1 MTNNPVANNPIAT
14 NPTPAKKRRRKI
26 PIAPFVLLV
35 PWFIGMALFRIYPII
50 MTFVYSFSRV
60 RLIAGEREWIGLLN
74 YRNLLTM
81 SWDSEFGRVVWQNM
95 TFRNS
100 VVATLRYVLLGTPIV
115 LIVAF
120 FVAFILNFK
129 LKGVNLFRT
138 AYYIP
143 SILGGNVAVAI
154 VWAQVFSADGPVNAL
169 LSFLNYLPLV
179 NIEPISWTRT
189 AAFAPLTLVFLSAWQ
204 FGSVML
210 IFLAALQ
217 NVSPTLYEA
226 ASMDGARKWRQL
238 FSITLPIITPVLLFN
253 TVNVLIRHFQ
263 EFNAGYLITQRGP
276 NQATDF
282 LNILIYEFAFRRL
295 NFGLASAMTII
306 LLAAIGLLTA
316 ILFSSSKYWIHYS
329 D

>member
-1 MTNNPVANNPIAT
+1 MTNNPVANSPVINNPVT
-14 NPTPAKKRRRKI
+14 VKRRRRKI
-26 PIAPFVLLV
+26 PIAPFVLLA

-60 RLIAGEREWIGLLN
+60 NLIFNEREFVGLTN

-81 SWDSEFGRVVWQNM
+81 RWDSEIGRFGGIVWQNQM
-95 TFRNS
+95 FRNS
-100 VVATLRYVLLGTPIV
+100 IVATLRYVLIGTPVV

-138 AYYIP
+138 VYYIP
-143 SILGGNVAVAI
+143 SILGGNVAVSI
-154 VWAQVFSADGPVNAL
+154 VWSQVFGANGPVNAI
-169 LSFLNYLPLV
+169 LSIFGV
-179 NIEPISWTRT
+179 EPVSWILTT
-189 AAFAPLTLVFLSAWQ
+189 TWAPITLVFLSAWQ

-226 ASMDGARKWRQL
+226 ASLDGARKLRQL

-253 TVNVLIRHFQ
+253 TINVLIRHFQ
-263 EFNAGYLITQRGP
+263 EFNAAFIITRRGP

-282 LNILIYEFAFRRL
+282 LNILIYEFAFVRQHR
-295 NFGLASAMTII
+295 FGDASAMTVI